1 MGLSCVTRSSLREVI
16 DISLM
21 PADRD
26 TRLSRSRIATS
37 ERVRIVLEMSD
48 INLIKIDYRC
58 KVLLK
63 VNLMRSLWRP
73 VKAL

>member
-37 ERVRIVLEMSD
+37 ERVRIDLEMSE

-63 VNLMRSLWRP
+63 VNLMRSLRRP